1 MRPAALVGLACSTA
15 IAFNAAPAAHNSSLR
30 NARNARSDCHVVRA
44 EAAPAVSS
52 GRGGQ
57 QTQGRSGGRGRGR
70 GGRGRGGRGRAGP
83 HSLAQRNPTEAQ
95 AAPVSQ
101 QSLPVFNPAT
111 LLPASV
117 SEAEQAID
125 AADAELIAV
134 LESALL
140 LDELPAPAA
149 AAADETTAEADSS
162 SSTEDS
168 TDAAAAAAADTRP
181 QRKRK
186 GSDESW
192 QLALQTFKALCERT
206 DRPDGAAPPRIAA
219 GLALQVAAQC
229 RRWDAGMEILELMQ
243 AHNIQPACCTYKVS
257 CSVMAELVVVLA
269 VMVCKRINAH
279 SSAASLSC
287 TFQHKLRL
295 HHTHYQVSFLHS
307 SCKASVSAI
316 AAVA

>member
-1 MRPAALVGLACSTA
+1 MMRPAALVGLACSTA
-15 IAFNAAPAAHNSSLR
+15 IAFTTVPAAYNSLLH

-83 HSLAQRNPTEAQ
+83 HSLAQRPPTEAQ

-140 LDELPAPAA
+140 LNELPAPAA

-162 SSTEDS
+162 SSSTEENSAD
-168 TDAAAAAAADTRP
+168 AAAAAADTRP

-243 AHNIQPACCTYKVS
+243 AHNIQPACCTYK
-257 CSVMAELVVVLA
+257 
-269 VMVCKRINAH
+269 
-279 SSAASLSC
+279 
-287 TFQHKLRL
+287 
-295 HHTHYQVSFLHS
+295 
-307 SCKASVSAI
+307 
-316 AAVA
+316 

>member
-1 MRPAALVGLACSTA
+1 MRLACSTSL
-15 IAFNAAPAAHNSSLR
+15 AFNAAPAAHNSLLR
-30 NARNARSDCHVVRA
+30 NPKPARSDCHVVRA
-44 EAAPAVSS
+44 EAAPAISS
-52 GRGGQ
+52 GRGEK
-57 QTQGRSGGRGRGR
+57 TQRSGGRGRGR
-70 GGRGRGGRGRAGP
+70 GGRGRSGRGRAGQP
-83 HSLAQRNPTEAQ
+83 SLAQRPPTEAL

-101 QSLPVFNPAT
+101 QSLPIFNPAT

-149 AAADETTAEADSS
+149 AAADETTTENDSSSSS

-168 TDAAAAAAADTRP
+168 TDAAAADTRP
-181 QRKRK
+181 QRKRM

-257 CSVMAELVVVLA
+257 CSMIAELVVVAILA
-269 VMVCKRINAH
+269 
-279 SSAASLSC
+279 
-287 TFQHKLRL
+287 
-295 HHTHYQVSFLHS
+295 
-307 SCKASVSAI
+307 
-316 AAVA
+316 